1 MTRVHERHASAGSLA
16 VNRHRRADQKSK
28 ASYKIILEEVA
39 DKQKKLK
46 TVVCGLSWAP
56 RRAVDSDICKSY
68 IPNKKLLEAIR
79 SFPLETRN

>member
-46 TVVCGLSWAP
+46 TVVCGLS
-56 RRAVDSDICKSY
+56 
-68 IPNKKLLEAIR
+68 
-79 SFPLETRN
+79 